1 MRIEVNGNYY
11 DVQLA
16 GNKVIINGKEFELK
30 SDQPGE
36 ITLGRDRFYLDFF
49 EEGEPSLMI
58 VNGMSYFVSRSST
71 ESTSKDLKAPIGGQ
85 VLDVLVVEGADVVK
99 GELLVVIEA
108 MKMENQL
115 KSPIKGKVKQVK
127 VKKGQLVKTGQE
139 LITFE

>member
-16 GNKVIINGKEFELK
+16 GNRVIINGEEFELK
-30 SDQPGE
+30 SDHPGE

-71 ESTSKDLKAPIGGQ
+71 ESASKDLKAPIGGQ
-85 VLDVLVVEGADVVK
+85 VLDVLVFEGADVVK

-115 KSPIKGKVKQVK
+115 KSPMKGKVKQVK